1 MNIPRLLI
9 FSAFLLLPLLGGCA
23 HNYYNMP
30 QDVVARQVRV
40 LGVLPIMVD
49 NGSDIRHPQKDELSL
64 MLANTNRSFERDLVR
79 LIKNNNSFY
88 AVTMLDE
95 DPRPAFS
102 NLVARREQRD
112 DAAIQYNKYFWKGS
126 ELQQL
131 TRKHSVDAVM
141 LVVIS
146 GVTRTDKISACYGT
160 DTLEAD
166 YNYLIMTAQL
176 VDPTGSVLWEYPNF
190 RKPSLYY
197 NPLVNLQYPDFDEA
211 KANMETTVQ
220 IKFKS
225 LDGLRRALEKRRLD
239 LFRRETAELELYM
252 PHFEEIAAMLEIDKD
267 NRPDFSQS
275 IPDAN

>member
-9 FSAFLLLPLLGGCA
+9 ITAFLLLPLLGGCA

-49 NGSDIRHPQKDELSL
+49 ASSDIRHPQKEELAL
-64 MLANTNRSFERDLVR
+64 LLANINRSFERDLVR

-95 DPRPAFS
+95 DPKPAF
-102 NLVARREQRD
+102 NNMVARREQRD
-112 DAAIQYNKYFWKGS
+112 DAAIQYNKYFWKES
-126 ELQQL
+126 ELQKI

-146 GVTRTDKISACYGT
+146 GITRTDKLSACYGT
-160 DTLEAD
+160 DSLETD

-190 RKPSLYY
+190 RQRSIDYKPL
-197 NPLVNLQYPDFDEA
+197 LNLQYPDFDEA
-211 KANMETTVQ
+211 KANMEPTVQ

-239 LFRRETAELELYM
+239 LLRRETAELELYM
-252 PHFEEIAAMLEIDKD
+252 THFEEIATMLEIDKG